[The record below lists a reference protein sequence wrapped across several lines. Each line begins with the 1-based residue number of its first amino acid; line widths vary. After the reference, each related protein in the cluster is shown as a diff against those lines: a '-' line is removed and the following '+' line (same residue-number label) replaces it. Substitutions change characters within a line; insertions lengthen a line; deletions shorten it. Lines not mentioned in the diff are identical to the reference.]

1 MSDDK
6 IPIRAHDSRVPAEM
20 IRSCWKRLCCCL
32 AWRLAR
38 WSWLHSGGST
48 CSTCE
53 AVDGA

>member
-38 WSWLHSGGST
+38 WSSLHSGGST